1 MHRIYGPVFAGKSVF
16 PSFMQRQ
23 EIQQGRQ
30 HLLPESNP
38 DLAEPV
44 TATKYQPVQVF
55 SAFFAT
61 PENLDGF
68 TDAFMML
75 ADNRQLMVNARLPGP
90 FLERHRPGGLIFRF
104 VHETGETGG
113 RLFLCHNLSCV

>member
-1 MHRIYGPVFAGKSVF
+1 MHRIYGLLFADRSFF
-16 PSFMQRQ
+16 PGFMQRQ

-38 DLAEPV
+38 YLAEAV
-44 TATKYQPVQVF
+44 TATKYQPVQVL
-55 SAFFAT
+55 SAFLTT
-61 PENLDGF
+61 PESLDSF

-75 ADNRQLMVNARLPGP
+75 ADNRQLMVNAGLPGP

-104 VHETGETGG
+104 VNETGETGG